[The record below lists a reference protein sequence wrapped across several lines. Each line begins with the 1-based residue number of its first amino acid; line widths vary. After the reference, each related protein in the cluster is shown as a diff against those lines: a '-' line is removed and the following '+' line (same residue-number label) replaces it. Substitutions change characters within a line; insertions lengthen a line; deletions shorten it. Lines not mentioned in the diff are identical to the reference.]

1 MKSTRFWLQATL
13 VTFVS
18 FCLLTANAGDKG
30 RKRLEELFI
39 WKVSDILELT
49 SEQDSE
55 FRSIIED
62 LNQKKLQANI
72 DMRASIRAIEK
83 AEKKEVQIKLIE
95 AYKKQLNAYLAVQ
108 KEELDRLEDLFG
120 SEKLAKYLVVKSKLT
135 QNIKVLMGNN
145 GETKVK
151 KLAKPEVELEN

>member
-1 MKSTRFWLQATL
+1 
-13 VTFVS
+13 VS

-135 QNIKVLMGNN
+135 QNLKVLMGNN

>member
-1 MKSTRFWLQATL
+1 MKTTRIWLQATI

-55 FRSIIED
+55 FRRIIED
-62 LNQKKLQANI
+62 LNQKKLRVNI

-83 AEKKEVQIKLIE
+83 ADNKQDQIKLVE

-135 QNIKVLMGNN
+135 QNLKVLMGNN

>member
-1 MKSTRFWLQATL
+1 
-13 VTFVS
+13 
-18 FCLLTANAGDKG
+18 
-30 RKRLEELFI
+30 
-39 WKVSDILELT
+39 
-49 SEQDSE
+49 
-55 FRSIIED
+55 
-62 LNQKKLQANI
+62 
-72 DMRASIRAIEK
+72 MRASIRAIEK

-135 QNIKVLMGNN
+135 QNLKVLMGNN